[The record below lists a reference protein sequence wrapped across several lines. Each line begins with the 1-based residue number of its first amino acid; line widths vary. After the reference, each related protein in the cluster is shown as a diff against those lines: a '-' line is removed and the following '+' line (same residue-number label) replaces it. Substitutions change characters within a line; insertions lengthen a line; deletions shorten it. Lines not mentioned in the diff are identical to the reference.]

1 MDKNN
6 HTPSSPQPEIDLIA
20 LAGHLWKKRRFFIK
34 CCGIA
39 TVVGFIIAFSIP
51 KEFTTTVKLAPE
63 TTDATNKMGNLG
75 GLAVMAGIDLS
86 SASGQDA
93 LSPNLYP
100 DIVHSTPFLLELFP
114 EKVTDKEKKYTITY
128 KRKYEK

>member
-6 HTPSSPQPEIDLIA
+6 HTPSSPQPEIDLIT
-20 LAGHLWKKRRFFIK
+20 LTDHLWKKRRFFIK

-63 TTDATNKMGNLG
+63 LLDATSKMSNLS
-75 GLAVMAGIDLS
+75 GLAAMAGI
-86 SASGQDA
+86 
-93 LSPNLYP
+93 NLN
-100 DIVHSTPFLLELFP
+100 
-114 EKVTDKEKKYTITY
+114 
-128 KRKYEK
+128 

>member
-75 GLAVMAGIDLS
+75 GLAVR
-86 SASGQDA
+86 
-93 LSPNLYP
+93 PP
-100 DIVHSTPFLLELFP
+100 DRMLCHPTSIPILCTAHLFCWNFSL
-114 EKVTDKEKKYTITY
+114 
-128 KRKYEK
+128 KR